1 MKKQLQ
7 FAQKAG
13 IPFVVV
19 IGEDEKSRG
28 TIQLRD
34 MEKGSQ
40 QEITIEEAIRVIGAE
55 VSEETDQ

>member
-1 MKKQLQ
+1 M
-7 FAQKAG
+7 
-13 IPFVVV
+13 V

-40 QEITIEEAIRVIGAE
+40 QEITIEEAIRIIGAE
-55 VSEETDQ
+55 VSEEPGQ